1 MDALAVAE
9 AQEPEP
15 NGRANG
21 DIQDGAP
28 EPENKFQRAIA
39 AWRGKNGV

>member
-9 AQEPEP
+9 AQEPES
-15 NGRANG
+15 NGTANAG
-21 DIQDGAP
+21 IQDSAP